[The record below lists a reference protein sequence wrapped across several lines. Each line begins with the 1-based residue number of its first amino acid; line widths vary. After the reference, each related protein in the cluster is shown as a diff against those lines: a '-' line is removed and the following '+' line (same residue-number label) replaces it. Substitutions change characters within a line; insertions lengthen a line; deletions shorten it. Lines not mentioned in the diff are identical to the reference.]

1 MEKRKGNIMDITGTD
16 VNTGAEN
23 RVSTVNNRLGAE
35 PLGVPLTAR
44 QLTAG
49 ATSSN
54 TALTVGVTRIS
65 LYARNADIRY
75 SIGSTSQTATA
86 TSHFIGQNE
95 RLDIGLPRNPNI
107 AVIRNATTDGILE
120 VSELS

>member
-1 MEKRKGNIMDITGTD
+1 MDITGTD